1 MTRSTVTQLGAVFVT
16 TASLAACGGDGQ
28 RHVAPPPP
36 VLSKKVATALA
47 ARADQVAAALDAGD
61 SCRAATLAQQLQ
73 RDTIAAINARRIAPA
88 LQEQVTGSVND
99 LAGRIVC
106 VPPPAPPPAEK
117 ENGHGK
123 HKGHDKKDRGDD

>member
-1 MTRSTVTQLGAVFVT
+1 MTRATVTRLGAVLLAT
-16 TASLAACGGDGQ
+16 GSLAACGGDGR
-28 RHVAPPPP
+28 RHVAPPPALP
-36 VLSKKVATALA
+36 TKVATALA

-73 RDTIAAINARRIAPA
+73 RDTIAAINAKRMAPA

-106 VPPPAPPPAEK
+106 VPPPAPPRAEK
-117 ENGHGK
+117 EHGHGK